1 MLESKDQG
9 SCLEV
14 RGQGSGLKG
23 SGKVRMRRSQS
34 LKAASGIQLGGG
46 PPTPT
51 HLQFASIQLQ

>member
-23 SGKVRMRRSQS
+23 SGKVRMRGSQS
-34 LKAASGIQLGGG
+34 LKAASGVQLDGG